1 MKKSLL
7 KILFLSIIFTLF
19 SKNVSASLP
28 DTIVYY
34 KPYFVDECIGT
45 LRNNIYVTGVCG
57 GRGLNY
63 YELAQPYILQEG
75 ESIRIKGV
83 GFLGDFY
90 YIDIEDGG
98 NIDSYFRNINIY
110 QNDRLIKSVP
120 YDTCVKAYGEPGFD
134 DVVHNIYFYEE
145 LVLSDNF
152 LLSIETMPESYA
164 NITETGIFGR
174 ETYCE
179 SFNLEDREAY
189 HPLAKVNNEWIKMDN
204 TVFGS
209 MSNPCDTCLRFLY
222 IFPILVP
229 EENDDNEE
237 SSLSEVVEN
246 SVNVSPNPAKDFVN
260 ISCKEMITNID
271 IKDIIGRTLISKQ
284 YFDNNIQ
291 IDTKSLQQGCY
302 ILNIKTN
309 SNSYSEKLIIK

>member
-1 MKKSLL
+1 MKHLVKF
-7 KILFLSIIFTLF
+7 LFVIFVFTLF
-19 SKNVSASLP
+19 SKNVSASVP
-28 DTIVYY
+28 DTSHYY
-34 KPYFVDECIGT
+34 KPYFVNDCMGN
-45 LRNNIYVTGVCG
+45 LANNLDLTCLNG
-57 GRGLNY
+57 GRGANY
-63 YELAQPYILQEG
+63 SELAQPYILPEG
-75 ESIRIKGV
+75 ESIRINGV
-83 GFLGDFY
+83 GFLGKFY
-90 YIDIEDGG
+90 YGAG
-98 NIDSYFRNINIY
+98 YMDSYFRNINIY
-110 QNDRLIKSVP
+110 QEGRLILSVP
-120 YDTCVKAYGEPGFD
+120 YDTCIVMGGYVGSETF
-134 DVVHNIYFYEE
+134 HNIYFEE
-145 LVLSDNF
+145 DLVLTGSF
-152 LLSIETMPESYA
+152 LVSIETFPLDYNPYLHTRMY
-164 NITETGIFGR
+164 GK

-189 HPLAKVNNEWIKMDN
+189 HPLGKMGNEWVKIDD
-204 TVFGS
+204 VLFPS
-209 MSNPCDTCLRFLY
+209 MYNPCDTCLRFLY

-271 IKDIIGRTLISKQ
+271 IKDITGRTLISKQ